1 MTSTP
6 VPTHTEN
13 SKLRVAAFDV
23 DGTLTAADCVV
34 PFLRR
39 TVGTPTLVRRMLRSP
54 LGLTRAGLRRDRD
67 ALKAASAAATF
78 RGLPIEL
85 VRADAEVFAREV
97 HDRRLRREVVQ
108 SLHGHLEAGDTVLL
122 VSASFEVYLQPLAK
136 LLGAHDVLAVR
147 LEVDDDGILT
157 GGLEGLNC
165 RGPEKVVRLHDWLDR
180 HAGGRAAVHLSAYG
194 DSRGDRELLAD
205 ADEAHWLGRGAMP
218 GAMPGGTPGVMP
230 R

>member
-1 MTSTP
+1 MTVTP
-6 VPTHTEN
+6 DERQRP
-13 SKLRVAAFDV
+13 RVAAFDV
-23 DGTLTAADCVV
+23 DGTLTTADCVV

-39 TVGTPTLVRRMLRSP
+39 TVGTPTLVRRMLRTP
-54 LGLTRAGLRRDRD
+54 VGLTRAGVRRDRD

-85 VRADAEVFAREV
+85 VEADARLFAREV
-97 HDRRLRREVVQ
+97 HDRRLRRDVVE
-108 SLHGHLEAGDTVLL
+108 SLRRHADAGHTVLL
-122 VSASFEVYLQPLAK
+122 VSASFEVYLRPLAE

-147 LEVDDDGILT
+147 LEVGDDGILT
-157 GGLEGLNC
+157 GGLEGPNC

-180 HAGGRAAVHLSAYG
+180 HAGGRAAVHLVAYG

-205 ADEAHWLGRGAMP
+205 ADEAHWLGRG
-218 GAMPGGTPGVMP
+218 VMP

>member
-1 MTSTP
+1 VTATP
-6 VPTHTEN
+6 DETRRP
-13 SKLRVAAFDV
+13 SVAAFDV
-23 DGTLTAADCVV
+23 DGTLTTADCVV

-39 TVGTPTLVRRMLRSP
+39 TVGTPTLVRRMLRTP
-54 LGLTRAGLRRDRD
+54 VGLTRAGVRRDRD

-85 VRADAEVFAREV
+85 VEADARLFAREV
-97 HDRRLRREVVQ
+97 HDRRLRREVVE
-108 SLHGHLEAGDTVLL
+108 SLRSHADAGHTVLL
-122 VSASFEVYLQPLAK
+122 VSASFEVYLRPLAE

-147 LEVDDDGILT
+147 LEVGEGGILT
-157 GGLEGLNC
+157 GRLEGPNC

-180 HAGGRAAVHLSAYG
+180 HAGGRAAVHLTAYG

-205 ADEAHWLGRGAMP
+205 ADEAHWLGRG
-218 GAMPGGTPGVMP
+218 VMP

>member
-1 MTSTP
+1 VTATP
-6 VPTHTEN
+6 TQRPN
-13 SKLRVAAFDV
+13 VAAFDV
-23 DGTLTAADCVV
+23 DGTLTTADCVV

-39 TVGTPTLVRRMLRSP
+39 TVGTPTLVRRMLRTP
-54 LGLTRAGLRRDRD
+54 VGLTRAGVRRDRD

-78 RGLPIEL
+78 RGLPIE
-85 VRADAEVFAREV
+85 VVEADARLFAREV

-108 SLHGHLEAGDTVLL
+108 SLHRHADAGDTVLL
-122 VSASFEVYLQPLAK
+122 VSASFEVYLRPLAE

-147 LEVDDDGILT
+147 LEVDEEGILT
-157 GGLEGLNC
+157 GRLEGPNC
-165 RGPEKVVRLHDWLDR
+165 RGPEKVVRVHDWLDR

-205 ADEAHWLGRGAMP
+205 ADEAHWLGRG
-218 GAMPGGTPGVMP
+218 VMP

>member
-1 MTSTP
+1 VTATP
-6 VPTHTEN
+6 DETRRP
-13 SKLRVAAFDV
+13 SVAAFDV
-23 DGTLTAADCVV
+23 DGTLTTADCVV

-39 TVGTPTLVRRMLRSP
+39 TVGTPTLVRRMLRTP
-54 LGLTRAGLRRDRD
+54 VGLTRAGVRRDRD

-85 VRADAEVFAREV
+85 VEADAQLFAREV
-97 HDRRLRREVVQ
+97 HDRRLRREVVE
-108 SLHGHLEAGDTVLL
+108 SLRSHADAGHTVLL
-122 VSASFEVYLQPLAK
+122 VSASFEVYLRPLAE

-147 LEVDDDGILT
+147 LEVGEGGILT
-157 GGLEGLNC
+157 GRLEGPNC

-180 HAGGRAAVHLSAYG
+180 HAGGRAAVHLTAYG

-218 GAMPGGTPGVMP
+218 